1 MEKTRDVEV
10 TRDEQQ
16 WAAIINPRCKKVMR
30 DNGVSGI
37 QHELET
43 QKDFLPK
50 VVQQLPKL

>member
-16 WAAIINPRCKKVMR
+16 WAAIINPRRKKVMR